1 MKRFEISCIVSEKLV
16 REVTLSLLPNKA
28 ILPALTVSLLLLGA
42 GTAMADIL
50 VVRSVGPS
58 AKNYPLGKRLPDNAR
73 IILQANDQLTLLD
86 GRGTRE
92 LRGPGAFTA
101 ASASSAPAQLA
112 ASTGMVNGR
121 RARIGAVR
129 GIATGPLRPPTM
141 WHVDVAKSTNVC
153 VSPPNR
159 VALWRANSGP
169 AATMTVAG
177 AGQTRQLS
185 WPEGAATLDWPA
197 DLPLADGSEYRLSW
211 RGAAAPTT
219 IRFRTLPQRP
229 AGLQATASMLIAN
242 QCNAQLDLLIDTVRM
257 PG

>member
-1 MKRFEISCIVSEKLV
+1 LV
-16 REVTLSLLPNKA
+16 PNRRALRALSF
-28 ILPALTVSLLLLGA
+28 SLLLLGG

-58 AKNYPLGKRLPDNAR
+58 AKSFPLGKRLPDSAR
-73 IILQANDQLTLLD
+73 IVLQANDQLTLLD

-92 LRGPGAFTA
+92 LRGPGSFTA

-129 GIATGPLRPPTM
+129 GVDTGPLRPPTI
-141 WHVDVAKSTNVC
+141 WHVDVAKSANVC

-159 VALWRANSGP
+159 VALWRADP
-169 AATMTVAG
+169 AATATLIVAG
-177 AGQTRQLS
+177 AGAASRRLT
-185 WPEGAATLDWPA
+185 WPAGAATLDWPD
-197 DLPLADGSEYRLSW
+197 DLAVTDGAEYHLSW
-211 RGAAAPTT
+211 PGAPAPTT

-229 AGLQATASMLIAN
+229 AGLEATASMLIAA
-242 QCNAQLDLLIDTVRM
+242 QCSAQLDLLIDTVRM

>member
-1 MKRFEISCIVSEKLV
+1 
-16 REVTLSLLPNKA
+16 LSSLRNRRALRA
-28 ILPALTVSLLLLGA
+28 IAFSVLLLAG

-58 AKNYPLGKRLPDNAR
+58 AKSFPLGKRLPDNAK
-73 IILQANDQLTLLD
+73 IVLQANDQLTLLD

-92 LRGPGAFTA
+92 LRGPGSFTA

-129 GIATGPLRPPTM
+129 GIDTGPLRPPTI
-141 WHVDVAKSTNVC
+141 WHVDVAKSANVC

-159 VALWRANSGP
+159 VALWRHDPGA
-169 AATMTVAG
+169 AATLTVTG
-177 AGQTRQLS
+177 GGQTRRLS
-185 WPEGAATLDWPA
+185 WLEGDPTLDWPA
-197 DLPLADGSEYRLSW
+197 DLPVTDGSEYRLSLG
-211 RGAAAPTT
+211 GASPPTT
-219 IRFRTLPQRP
+219 IRFRTLPQHP
-229 AGLQATASMLIAN
+229 TGLEATASMLIAD
-242 QCNAQLDLLIDTVRM
+242 QCTAQLDLLIDTVRM

>member
-1 MKRFEISCIVSEKLV
+1 
-16 REVTLSLLPNKA
+16 
-28 ILPALTVSLLLLGA
+28 
-42 GTAMADIL
+42 MADIL

-73 IILQANDQLTLLD
+73 IVLQASDQLTLLD

-112 ASTGMVNGR
+112 AASANGR

-129 GIATGPLRPPTM
+129 GIETGPLRPPTI
-141 WHVDVAKSTNVC
+141 WHVDISKSTNVC
-153 VSPPNR
+153 VSPPNK
-159 VALWRANSGP
+159 VALWRADAAQ
-169 AATMTVAG
+169 AATLTVAG
-177 AGQTRQLS
+177 AAGTRQIA
-185 WPEGAATLDWPA
+185 WPEGEATLDWP
-197 DLPLADGSEYRLSW
+197 DGLPLTDGAQYTLSGA
-211 RGAAAPTT
+211 GAAAPAT

-229 AGLQATASMLIAN
+229 AGLEATASLLIAN

>member
-1 MKRFEISCIVSEKLV
+1 
-16 REVTLSLLPNKA
+16 LLRNS
-28 ILPALTVSLLLLGA
+28 PALRAVAFATLLLGA

-58 AKNYPLGKRLPDNAR
+58 AKSFPLGKRLPDNAR
-73 IILQANDQLTLLD
+73 IVLQANDQLTLLD

-92 LRGPGAFTA
+92 LRGPGSFTA

-112 ASTGMVNGR
+112 ATTGTVNGR

-129 GIATGPLRPPTM
+129 GIESGPLRPPTI
-141 WHVDVAKSTNVC
+141 WHVDVARSATVC
-153 VSPPNR
+153 VSPPNH
-159 VALWRANSGP
+159 VALWRQD
-169 AATMTVAG
+169 AAAAGTLTVAG
-177 AGQTRQLS
+177 AGQTRRLS
-185 WPEGAATLDWPA
+185 WQEGDSTADWPA
-197 DLPLADGSEYRLSW
+197 DLPISDGAEYRLSW
-211 RGAAAPTT
+211 SGGAAPAT

-229 AGLQATASMLIAN
+229 TGLEATASMLIER

>member
-1 MKRFEISCIVSEKLV
+1 
-16 REVTLSLLPNKA
+16 
-28 ILPALTVSLLLLGA
+28 
-42 GTAMADIL
+42 MADIL

-58 AKNYPLGKRLPDNAR
+58 AKSFPLGKRLPDNAK
-73 IILQANDQLTLLD
+73 IVLQANDQLTLLD

-92 LRGPGAFTA
+92 LRGPGSFTA
-101 ASASSAPAQLA
+101 ASASSAPAQL

-129 GIATGPLRPPTM
+129 GIDTGPLRPPTI

-159 VALWRANSGP
+159 VALWREDPGS
-169 AATMTVAG
+169 AATLTVAG
-177 AGQTRQLS
+177 AGKTRQLS
-185 WPEGAATLDWPA
+185 WAEGDATLDWPA
-197 DLPLADGSEYRLSW
+197 DLPIADGSEYRLSLA
-211 RGAAAPTT
+211 GAAAPAV

-229 AGLQATASMLIAN
+229 TGLEATASMLIAN
-242 QCNAQLDLLIDTVRM
+242 QCTAQLDLLIDTVRM

>member
-1 MKRFEISCIVSEKLV
+1 
-16 REVTLSLLPNKA
+16 LSLLRNSR
-28 ILPALTVSLLLLGA
+28 ALRGITFSLLLLGSGA
-42 GTAMADIL
+42 AMADIL

-58 AKNYPLGKRLPDNAR
+58 AKSFPLGKRLPDNAR
-73 IILQANDQLTLLD
+73 IALQAGDQLTLLD

-92 LRGPGAFTA
+92 LRGPGSFTA

-112 ASTGMVNGR
+112 ATTGMVNGR

-129 GIATGPLRPPTM
+129 GIESGPLRPPTI
-141 WHVDVAKSTNVC
+141 WHVDVAKSANVC

-159 VALWRANSGP
+159 VALWRQDAG
-169 AATMTVAG
+169 AAGNLTVAG
-177 AGQTRQLS
+177 AGQTRRLS
-185 WPEGAATLDWPA
+185 WQEGDSTLDWPA
-197 DLPLADGSEYRLSW
+197 DLPVSDGAEYRLSW
-211 RGAAAPTT
+211 SGGAAPAT

-229 AGLQATASMLIAN
+229 TGLEATASMLIER